1 MVVPFIKIGTIF
13 LALIIFLRYK
23 LNLSLAIFLL
33 AVYTVILFRVPPKTA
48 LIAAGEILI
57 DGRTIRLAIIIVMVL
72 FIADVL
78 KARKM
83 YDKLISSLNS
93 MVRDRRIVA
102 LVAPAIVGFLPMPGG
117 ALVSAPLVDVST
129 AKMNLK
135 PEFRT
140 FLNFWFR
147 HIWEYVWPVY
157 AGLLIFHEY
166 SKIPLKTIIF
176 YQLPFT
182 MLYIITGLIVVF
194 LYFKKHNILRDTPRE
209 TASFRQTSA
218 DFFEGVW
225 PIFLVILL
233 FFILSIPL
241 HISLTLVALVVIIV
255 KRVTPKEIIRI
266 FFSKA
271 IISTLILIGIV
282 MVFQNIIQVSDAFGV
297 LRTMIVPKGMIVL
310 FCFLVAFSMG
320 FLTGVNTSFI
330 ILSYPILEPMLQTL
344 PGIDSFYMSIYI
356 YVIGFA
362 GILASPVHLCLV
374 LTNEYFKSSLYKV
387 YRYLGPPVAVLSVV
401 STTLAVIL

>member
-1 MVVPFIKIGTIF
+1 MIPFIKIGTIF
-13 LALIIFLRYK
+13 LALILFLRFK

-33 AVYTVILFRVPPKTA
+33 TVYTVILFRVNAGVA
-48 LIAAGEILI
+48 LGAAGKILI
-57 DGRTIRLAIIIVMVL
+57 EDRTIRLGIIIVMVL
-72 FIADVL
+72 FVADVL

-83 YDKLISSLNS
+83 YDKLISSLNT

-129 AKMNLK
+129 KKMNLK
-135 PEFRT
+135 PEFST

-147 HIWEYVWPVY
+147 HVWEYVWPVY

-166 SKIPLKTIIF
+166 SGIPLKTIIL
-176 YQLPFT
+176 YQTPFT
-182 MLYIITGLIVVF
+182 LLNIATGLIVVS
-194 LYFKKHNILRDTPRE
+194 LYFKKHKIMRDKPKDTG
-209 TASFRQTSA
+209 SFSRTFT

-241 HISLTLVALVVIIV
+241 HLSLTLVALVVILV
-255 KRVTPKEIIRI
+255 KRVTPKEIARI

-271 IISTLILIGIV
+271 VIKTLILIGMV
-282 MVFQNIIQVSDAFGV
+282 MVFQGIIQVSDAFGV
-297 LRTMIVPKGMIVL
+297 LSTMAVPRGMIVL

-330 ILSYPILEPMLQTL
+330 ILSYPILQPLLQTL
-344 PGIDSFYMSIYI
+344 PETGALYMSIYV

-387 YRYLGPPVAVLSVV
+387 YRYLAPPVAVLSIV
-401 STTLAVIL
+401 STVLVLVL

>member
-1 MVVPFIKIGTIF
+1 MIPFIKIGTIF
-13 LALIIFLRYK
+13 LALIIFLRLK

-33 AVYTVILFRVPPKTA
+33 TVYTVFLFRVNAGVAVTA
-48 LIAAGEILI
+48 AGKILIA
-57 DGRTIRLAIIIVMVL
+57 DRTIRLGIIIVMVL

-93 MVRDRRIVA
+93 MVRDKRIVA
-102 LVAPAIVGFLPMPGG
+102 LIAPAIVGFLPMPGG

-129 AKMNLK
+129 KKMKLK
-135 PEFRT
+135 PEFST
-140 FLNFWFR
+140 FLNYWFR
-147 HIWEYVWPVY
+147 HVWEYVWPVY

-166 SKIPLKTIIF
+166 SGIPLKTIILF
-176 YQLPFT
+176 QAPFT
-182 MLYIITGLIVVF
+182 LLNIATGLTVVF
-194 LYFKKHNILRDTPRE
+194 LYFKKHKIKRE
-209 TASFRQTSA
+209 HPEATVSFSRTAR

-241 HISLTLVALVVIIV
+241 HISLTLVALVVTLV
-255 KRVTPKEIIRI
+255 KRVKPREISRI
-266 FFSKA
+266 LLSKTV
-271 IISTLILIGIV
+271 IKTLILIGMV
-282 MVFQNIIQVSDAFGV
+282 MVFQSIIQVSDAFGV
-297 LRTMIVPKGMIVL
+297 LSTMAVPKSMIVL

-330 ILSYPILEPMLQTL
+330 ILSYPILQPLLQTL
-344 PGIDSFYMSIYI
+344 PDAGFFYMSIYV

-387 YRYLGPPVAVLSVV
+387 YRYLAPPVVVLSII
-401 STTLAVIL
+401 STVLVLIL